1 MKTIKNLL
9 SLAVFMVG
17 AFKAVCV
24 VDGCACL
31 KSEGGALRLEMR
43 FTDKEPAKNV
53 DEWLVEKPLPPH
65 RAIVTPAGKSSL

>member
-9 SLAVFMVG
+9 SLAVFMIG

-31 KSEGGALRLEMR
+31 KFEDGAWRLEMR
-43 FTDKEPAKNV
+43 FNDKELPVKNV
-53 DEWLVEKPLPPH
+53 DVVERPLPPH
-65 RAIVTPAGKSSL
+65 RAIVTPGGRS